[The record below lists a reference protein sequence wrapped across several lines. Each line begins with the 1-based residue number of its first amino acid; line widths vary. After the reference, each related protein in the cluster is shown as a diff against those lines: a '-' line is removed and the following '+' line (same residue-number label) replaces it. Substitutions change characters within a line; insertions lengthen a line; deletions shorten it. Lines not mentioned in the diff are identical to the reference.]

1 MATNTIS
8 APANTPAPSSSTNA
22 ILARPPRTG
31 AAIGIYLLLGL
42 GAVAMLLPFF
52 WMLST
57 SLKQPSE
64 VFTFPPQW
72 LPKTLQF
79 KNYSDAW
86 TALPF
91 NLFYRNSLIVAITG
105 TFFDALTSSL
115 AAFAF
120 SRLRFPGRD
129 KIFLLYL
136 AALMIPQQ
144 VTLIPSFIIIRYL
157 GLYNTYG
164 ALILPG
170 IFSAFSMFLLRQF
183 YRSIPSELD
192 EAARMDGA
200 SSLRIWLQLVLPL
213 GAPALSAVVI
223 FSFLGKWNAF
233 LWPLMVTRTMD
244 MRTLPV
250 GLSMFQGQYNT
261 QWHLLMAGAILTLA
275 PALIVYIIGQKWIVQ
290 AVNLSG
296 GGAK

>member
-1 MATNTIS
+1 MASNTIS
-8 APANTPAPSSSTNA
+8 APTSSGPTRSGSAT
-22 ILARPPRTG
+22 LTRPPRTCT
-31 AAIGIYLLLGL
+31 AVVIYLILGL
-42 GAVAMLLPFF
+42 GAVAMLLPFL

-57 SLKQPSE
+57 SLKLPSE
-64 VFTFPPQW
+64 VFTYPPQW
-72 LPKTLQF
+72 LPAVPQW
-79 KNYSDAW
+79 KNYADAW

-91 NLFYRNSLIVAITG
+91 NLFYRNSLIVAILG

-183 YRSIPSELD
+183 YRGIPNELD

-200 SSLRIWLQLVLPL
+200 SSWRIWLQIVLPL

-261 QWHLLMAGAILTLA
+261 AWHLLMAGAILTLA
-275 PALIVYIIGQKWIVQ
+275 PALVVYLIGQKWIVQ

-296 GGAK
+296 GGAR

>member
-8 APANTPAPSSSTNA
+8 APASVPASAT
-22 ILARPPRTG
+22 LAQPPRART
-31 AAIGIYLLLGL
+31 AIGIYLLLSL
-42 GAVAMLLPFF
+42 GAIAMLLPFF

-72 LPKTLQF
+72 LPKVLQF

-105 TFFDALTSSL
+105 TFFDALTSSF

-183 YRSIPSELD
+183 YRSIPTELD

-200 SSLRIWLQLVLPL
+200 SSWRIWLQIVLPL

>member
-1 MATNTIS
+1 M
-8 APANTPAPSSSTNA
+8 TPDPGALLT
-22 ILARPPRTG
+22 RPPRP
-31 AAIGIYLLLGL
+31 AVAIGVYLALGL
-42 GAVAMLLPFF
+42 GAILMLLPFV

-57 SLKQPSE
+57 SLKHPSE
-64 VFTFPPQW
+64 IFTFPPQW
-72 LPKTLQF
+72 LPKQLRWQ
-79 KNYSDAW
+79 NYSDAW

-91 NLFYRNSLIVAITG
+91 NLFYRNSIIVAVLG
-105 TFFDALTSSL
+105 TLLEVLTSSL

-129 KIFLLYL
+129 KLFLLYL
-136 AALMIPQQ
+136 AALMIPAQ

-157 GLYNTYG
+157 GWYNTFA
-164 ALILPG
+164 ALIVPG
-170 IFSAFSMFLLRQF
+170 VFSAFSTFLLRQF
-183 YRSIPSELD
+183 YRGIPPELD

-200 SSLRIWLQLVLPL
+200 SSLRIWSQITLPL

-233 LWPLMVTRTMD
+233 LWPLLVTKTMD

-261 QWHLLMAGAILTLA
+261 QWHLLMAGAILALA
-275 PALIVYIIGQKWIVQ
+275 PALLVYVIGQKWIVQ

-296 GGAK
+296 GGAR

>member
-1 MATNTIS
+1 MASKILNVP
-8 APANTPAPSSSTNA
+8 APANSTSTT
-22 ILARPPRTG
+22 LARPPRTG
-31 AAIGIYLLLGL
+31 AAVGIYLLLSL
-42 GAVAMLLPFF
+42 GAIAMLLPFF

-57 SLKQPSE
+57 SLKLPSE
-64 VFTFPPQW
+64 VFTYPPQW
-72 LPKTLQF
+72 LPKTLQWH
-79 KNYSDAW
+79 NYADAW

-91 NLFYRNSLIVAITG
+91 NLFYRNSLIVAIIG
-105 TFFDALTSSL
+105 TFFDALTASL

-183 YRSIPSELD
+183 YRSIPNELD

-200 SSLRIWLQLVLPL
+200 SSLRIWLQIVLPL

-261 QWHLLMAGAILTLA
+261 QWHLLMAAAILTLA
-275 PALIVYIIGQKWIVQ
+275 PALLVYIIGQKWIVQ

-296 GGAK
+296 GGAR